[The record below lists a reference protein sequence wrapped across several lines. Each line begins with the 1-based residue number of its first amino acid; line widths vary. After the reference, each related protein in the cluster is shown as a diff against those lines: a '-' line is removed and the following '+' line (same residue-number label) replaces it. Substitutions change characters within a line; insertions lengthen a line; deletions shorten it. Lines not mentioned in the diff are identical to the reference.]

1 MKERSF
7 TLEDYLS
14 QIDSIKKMGGIKDM
28 MAMLP
33 GMNKFKDADIDENR
47 IVKTKAI
54 IQSMTPYERVHPE
67 VIKSGQKK
75 RIAAG
80 SGTTIQDINQL
91 LKQFE
96 MSKDMMKQMAG
107 GGKKFKRFPF
117 GM

>member
-1 MKERSF
+1 M
-7 TLEDYLS
+7 
-14 QIDSIKKMGGIKDM
+14 
-28 MAMLP
+28 
-33 GMNKFKDADIDENR
+33 
-47 IVKTKAI
+47 
-54 IQSMTPYERVHPE
+54 HPE